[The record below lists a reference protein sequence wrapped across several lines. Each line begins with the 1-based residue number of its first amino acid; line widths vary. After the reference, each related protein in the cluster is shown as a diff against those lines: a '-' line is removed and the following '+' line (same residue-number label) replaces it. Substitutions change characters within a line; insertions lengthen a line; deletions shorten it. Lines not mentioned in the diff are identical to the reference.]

1 MKKLFKIIVPI
12 IIVILILLW
21 ALYYLLIPTNKIYLE
36 RDNKIIT
43 YKDLIEGD
51 FLKSCELLK
60 NPLGLKGNIEVSNK
74 EFRDI
79 IYTLMKKYNISEL
92 KDTYIEIEDKNIKVS
107 SPYEVLGFIESQFEL
122 TLVPKV
128 VNNIL
133 NIKVT
138 DSKLGKINISNN
150 ILKRIMKSYES
161 KIPFSIDGD
170 TIIIDKNYTYPLVID
185 RLSVEKGKII
195 LEAEVR
201 IDNLLDFIKDYD
213 ININT

>member
-12 IIVILILLW
+12 IIVILILLG

-51 FLKSCELLK
+51 FLKSCELLE

-74 EFRDI
+74 EFRNI

-128 VNNIL
+128 VNNRL

-170 TIIIDKNYTYPLVID
+170 TIIIDKSYTYPLVID

-195 LEAEVR
+195 LEIEVR

>member
-122 TLVPKV
+122 TIVPKV